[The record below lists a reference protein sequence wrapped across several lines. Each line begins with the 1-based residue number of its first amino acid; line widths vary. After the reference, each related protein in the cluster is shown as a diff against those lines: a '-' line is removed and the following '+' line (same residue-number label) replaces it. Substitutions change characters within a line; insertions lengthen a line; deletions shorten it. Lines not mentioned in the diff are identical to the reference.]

1 MKRAGT
7 NGAVGVGTKYMNGS
21 RHVGTL
27 GVALVAFCGGLVT
40 AISIQQFSG
49 GASQPAQQP
58 TMATTPSPA
67 IEQVVEAAVVVPM
80 VQAPTLAENLS
91 GLLGNETQ
99 ALTASMPDT
108 MTKMIRPHPVQGPV
122 QGPGP
127 IQYTQAFVDRLPAAK
142 GGRDW
147 HCMTEALYFEA
158 RGESVKGI
166 FAVAEVILNRVDS
179 KTFPNSV
186 CGVIKQG
193 VNNPRGCQ
201 FSYACDRYPEVYRE
215 KNARLLVGKI
225 ARLMLDGAERR
236 LTKGSDHYHT
246 KAVNPRWAR
255 AFDRM
260 VTIGVHKFYRS

>member
-1 MKRAGT
+1 MD
-7 NGAVGVGTKYMNGS
+7 GS
-21 RHVGTL
+21 RQVATL
-27 GVALVAFCGGLVT
+27 GVALVAFCGGLTTALMIQEFTGDASAPNTRPVVT
-40 AISIQQFSG
+40 
-49 GASQPAQQP
+49 
-58 TMATTPSPA
+58 TTPTAPTVT
-67 IEQVVEAAVVVPM
+67 EQVVEASVIVPM
-80 VQAPTLAENLS
+80 VPAPSLAENLA
-91 GLLGNETQ
+91 GLLGDKTQ
-99 ALTASMPDT
+99 PLTASVPDT

-122 QGPGP
+122 KGPGP
-127 IQYTQAFVDRLPAAK
+127 VQYTRAYVDSLPVAK

-147 HCMTEALYFEA
+147 RCMTEALYFEA

-179 KTFPNSV
+179 KRFPNSV

-215 KNARLLVGKI
+215 KGARALVGKI
-225 ARLMLDGAERR
+225 ARVMLDGADRK

-255 AFDRM
+255 AFDRT
-260 VTIGVHKFYRS
+260 VIIGVHKFYRS